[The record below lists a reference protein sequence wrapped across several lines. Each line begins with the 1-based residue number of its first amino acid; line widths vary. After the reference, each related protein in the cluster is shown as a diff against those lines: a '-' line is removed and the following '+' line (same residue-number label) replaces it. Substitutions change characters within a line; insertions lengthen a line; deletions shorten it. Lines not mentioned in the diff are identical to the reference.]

1 MLPESLVWIIAL
13 GIALL
18 IQEKVGDANPLKS
31 IALENTSMA
40 HVVDWDKDGDWDIL
54 LGTTDGTVRFF
65 EQRDGLLGERKNEQ
79 NPFAN
84 IQVIWLRFDV

>member
-1 MLPESLVWIIAL
+1 
-13 GIALL
+13 
-18 IQEKVGDANPLKS
+18 
-31 IALENTSMA
+31 MA